1 DNLFTLKRALPP
13 NYNYV
18 IDSFEAIQPLNFLGA
33 FSEPFKV
40 KFHVNICTVDNANI
54 WLDEFSNLHK
64 VNMRE
69 TQGQK
74 GENDPTNV
82 NTTGKEKS
90 EIISTRKRDTKCP
103 AILSIQLRNILDTY
117 PCIISLTFHHNHPL
131 VSSHSLSFRPI
142 CNETKEVFFKL
153 FHNGHGPASA
163 YHTYIEEIQLKYEN
177 NEEVLAD
184 RAICPNKHDVYY
196 LHKKFLNQSIGARNG
211 KEMFNRLTKEIEEF
225 NANEKGYAWMQPYIA
240 PTNADPGQPFILVIV
255 TNLMKRCHSLQQAG
269 ELIYMDTTA
278 GLDDLNT
285 SLTVLSTNT
294 SIGSLP
300 LATILTSDETTST
313 FSEALNRLKRILPIT
328 AFNNRGPI
336 IGPEVIMTDNCK
348 AERIALHNTWNKAT
362 LLLCVFHFLQAMWR
376 WLRDGKNGVNMDD
389 RVIIIEHLKRMEWA
403 IAFRQWLPIRNNHTN
418 NFAENG
424 IRIIKDIIFG
434 RIQAFNVIQIFHF
447 IVNTMDLY
455 YIRKLLSVAHN
466 RPNNFIALRFR
477 LSGWKLGS
485 KDDIKILNFESLTFK
500 HRSST
505 NSDKWYLVDMQV
517 GMCECSPIGVS
528 CKHQA
533 SISFHYHICSL
544 NQTPVLS
551 VNSRYNY
558 AYLALGEKRK
568 ELSFYADLHQ
578 EKINQDELLYSAE
591 FATLNN
597 NNSVDN
603 AINED
608 RKNNFQNFDDKE
620 NILPESLAFVSVQFL
635 INEVIS
641 EAESVYDN
649 NSSDEE
655 SRGNDSTD
663 SNTSNNEDEEGLHQL
678 TIDEFRWFYN
688 DLESLLEKNDS
699 TFDKSIQKFVNAY
712 KKRHLVQDTHIYP
725 AIASFFQT
733 CDWNEKRVNGKS
745 YQ

>member
-1 DNLFTLKRALPP
+1 
-13 NYNYV
+13 
-18 IDSFEAIQPLNFLGA
+18 
-33 FSEPFKV
+33 
-40 KFHVNICTVDNANI
+40 
-54 WLDEFSNLHK
+54 
-64 VNMRE
+64 
-69 TQGQK
+69 
-74 GENDPTNV
+74 
-82 NTTGKEKS
+82 
-90 EIISTRKRDTKCP
+90 
-103 AILSIQLRNILDTY
+103 
-117 PCIISLTFHHNHPL
+117 
-131 VSSHSLSFRPI
+131 
-142 CNETKEVFFKL
+142 
-153 FHNGHGPASA
+153 
-163 YHTYIEEIQLKYEN
+163 
-177 NEEVLAD
+177 
-184 RAICPNKHDVYY
+184 
-196 LHKKFLNQSIGARNG
+196 
-211 KEMFNRLTKEIEEF
+211 MFNRLTKEIEEF
-225 NANEKGYAWMQPYIA
+225 NANEKGYAWMQLYIA

-255 TNLMKRCHSLQQAG
+255 TNLMKCCHSLQQAG

-278 GLDDLNT
+278 GLKDLNT
-285 SLTVLSTNT
+285 PLTVLSTNI
-294 SIGSLP
+294 SIGSLS
-300 LATILTSDETTST
+300 LTTILTLDETTST
-313 FSEALNRLKRILPIT
+313 FSEALNRLKCILPIT

-336 IGPEVIMTDNCK
+336 IGPEVIMTDDCK
-348 AERIALHNTWNKAT
+348 AERIVLHNTWNKAT

-376 WLRDGKNGVNMDD
+376 WLWDRKNGVNMDD

-403 IAFRQWLPIRNNHTN
+403 IAFRQWLPIRDNHTN

-434 RIQAFNVIQIFHF
+434 HIQAFNVIQIFHF
-447 IVNTMDLY
+447 IVNTIDLY
-455 YIRKLLSVAHN
+455 YIR
-466 RPNNFIALRFR
+466 
-477 LSGWKLGS
+477 WKLGS

-578 EKINQDELLYSAE
+578 EKINQDELLYLAE

-608 RKNNFQNFDDKE
+608 RKNNFQNFDNKE
-620 NILPESLAFVSVQFL
+620 NILPESLAFVSIQSL

-649 NSSDEE
+649 NSSDKE

-663 SNTSNNEDEEGLHQL
+663 SNTSNNKDEEGLHQL
-678 TIDEFRWFYN
+678 TID
-688 DLESLLEKNDS
+688 DLLEKNNS
-699 TFDKSIQKFVNAY
+699 TFDKSIRKFVNAY
-712 KKRHLVQDTHIYP
+712 KKRRLVQDTHIYL